1 MVDNLYPQEKR
12 ICLRYLM
19 PLSSDLSALFVHTVV
34 NVDTYGSHDNKAI
47 ESNKVIKMTKQIK
60 VR

>member
-1 MVDNLYPQEKR
+1 
-12 ICLRYLM
+12 M
-19 PLSSDLSALFVHTVV
+19 PLSSDLSALFILTVV

-60 VR
+60 VRQQKTTEK

>member
-1 MVDNLYPQEKR
+1 
-12 ICLRYLM
+12 M
-19 PLSSDLSALFVHTVV
+19 PLSSDLSALFILTVV

-60 VR
+60 GREQKTTEKWRA